1 MPIAISGECDPK
13 FQAVKDT
20 FARNFDESGEIG
32 ARVAVIV
39 EGETV
44 VDLWGGHLAPDKQA
58 LWNENTLVNCMS
70 VTKGVVALA
79 AHLLHERGMLD
90 YDKPVAHYWPE
101 FGAAGKEEITVRM
114 AMSHQASLAIIDD
127 AVAGDIFD
135 WDIFVAKI
143 AAQKPNWTPCTNE
156 TYHSV
161 TIGYITGELVRRID
175 GRTIQSFI
183 REEIAAPLEAD
194 FYLGCTDDEIARVT
208 HHIPNPANELM
219 NGGLINENTMAQFKP
234 FPEDPTFMQTPEYFK
249 LGFPSGGGVAHA
261 EALARLFAPL
271 ANDGAYKATKL
282 FGQDTL
288 RLMAQEQWRHAD
300 YLFGNDFRVAL
311 GLLLNTPFNDWHRE
325 GNIGTAGAG
334 GFCAF
339 ADPEN
344 RLSFA
349 YTPNRHTNGAGLGDE
364 PNRLIESVYASI
376 R

>member
-143 AAQKPNWTPCTNE
+143 AAQ
-156 TYHSV
+156 
-161 TIGYITGELVRRID
+161 RID

-344 RLSFA
+344 RLSFG